1 MVCYSYIKLLLSY
14 NMPARITVMLEDE
27 VVKKLRI
34 KQSKLIQESNK
45 AISFSHVI
53 NEALKANLKGTK

>member
-1 MVCYSYIKLLLSY
+1 
-14 NMPARITVMLEDE
+14 MPARITVMLEDE
-27 VVKKLRI
+27 VVKKLRV